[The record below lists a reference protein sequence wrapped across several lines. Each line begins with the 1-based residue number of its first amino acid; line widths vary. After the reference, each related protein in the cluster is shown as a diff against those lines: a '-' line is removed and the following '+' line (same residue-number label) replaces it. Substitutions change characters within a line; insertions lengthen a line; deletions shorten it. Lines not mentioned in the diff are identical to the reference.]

1 MAIDELPTQE
11 ELLETIGE
19 VMADLSAIH
28 RKIDPLVNLYDKM
41 EDEELDGEEEL
52 KRTLQTMNFVWW
64 DVMRVIGKLRTA
76 QRRLRDKGGSLA
88 DVEKER

>member
-1 MAIDELPTQE
+1 MAIDELPIQE
-11 ELLETIGE
+11 ELLEIIGE

-41 EDEELDGEEEL
+41 DDEELDDEEEL
-52 KRTLQTMNFVWW
+52 RRTLQTMNFVWW
-64 DVMRVIGKLRTA
+64 DVMRVIGQLRTA